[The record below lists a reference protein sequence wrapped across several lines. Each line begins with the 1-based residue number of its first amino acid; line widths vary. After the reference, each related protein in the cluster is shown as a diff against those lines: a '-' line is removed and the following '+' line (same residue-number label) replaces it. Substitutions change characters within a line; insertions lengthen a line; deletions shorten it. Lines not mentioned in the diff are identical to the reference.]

1 MLWNKIRDLTVL
13 SSTTDKL
20 NCISKYFW
28 DRWGHE
34 YVVNFSATQRTSK
47 LNINFPKVNV
57 NDIVLVYDEKVP
69 RHFSRIAI
77 VTGVLLRRD
86 SEIRRAIVRIAKS
99 NTILK
104 SPVNKLFT
112 IENIYHDN
120 DQK

>member
-1 MLWNKIRDLTVL
+1 M
-13 SSTTDKL
+13 
-20 NCISKYFW
+20 
-28 DRWGHE
+28 
-34 YVVNFSATQRTSK
+34 
-47 LNINFPKVNV
+47 
-57 NDIVLVYDEKVP
+57 LVYDEKVP

-112 IENIYHDN
+112 IENIYHDT